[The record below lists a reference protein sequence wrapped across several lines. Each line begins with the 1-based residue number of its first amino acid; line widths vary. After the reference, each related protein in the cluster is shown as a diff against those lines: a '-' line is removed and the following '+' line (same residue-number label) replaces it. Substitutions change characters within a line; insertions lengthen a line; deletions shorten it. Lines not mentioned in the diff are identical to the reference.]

1 MQIKIVNNI
10 VDFKKLKPK
19 WKYLYQK
26 DNQYSVFQSFEF
38 NYFSWTNDIQYKDSK
53 LTIICIEINNKICS
67 IFPLYIDSDK
77 RVRFINDVHADF
89 CDCLTIKILDFQ
101 LVLDTIKNKFAYHQ
115 IKLINLK
122 RESKLLSLKNIPT
135 FLKASSYSFLN
146 LEKGNFPENYKIYK
160 SKQKT
165 EFKRIIKTNSINTH
179 TIICSEKSKFPIEE
193 IKSLRKEMIILGYRS
208 KKFLPIS
215 MIDLLKELYDRKFI
229 VLSIVQ
235 DDSKVKAISF
245 ITSRLENHMF
255 WIDMFDDS
263 KMINL
268 FNYISFISKKSFDNH
283 ININFGRGLYRYKI
297 KNFLPNERY
306 LHSILIYSSRWQ
318 EFKYKLKT
326 NLVKL
331 LKYILRKVR

>member
-1 MQIKIVNNI
+1 MQIKIVDNN
-10 VDFKKLKPK
+10 VDFKKLKSK
-19 WKYLYQK
+19 WKYLYKK

-53 LTIICIEINNKICS
+53 LTIICIEIKNKICS

-77 RVRFINDVHADF
+77 RVRFINDTHADF
-89 CDCLTIKILDFQ
+89 CDCLTTKNLDFQ
-101 LVLDTIKNKFAYHQ
+101 LVLDIIKDKFTYHQ

-122 RESKLLSLKNIPT
+122 KESKLLSLKNIPT
-135 FLKASSYSFLN
+135 TLKTSSYSFLN
-146 LEKGNFPENYKIYK
+146 LDMGNFPENYKIYK

-165 EFKRIIKTNSINTH
+165 EFKRIIKINSINIH
-179 TIICSEKSKFPIEE
+179 SIICSEKSKFPIEE
-193 IKSLRKEMIILGYRS
+193 IKLLRKEMISLGYRS

-215 MIDLLKELYDRKFI
+215 MIDLLKELYDRKFV

-235 DDSKVKAISF
+235 DASKVKAISF
-245 ITSRLENHMF
+245 VTSRLENHMF

-263 KMINL
+263 KMINI
-268 FNYISFISKKSFDNH
+268 FNYISFISKKSFNNQ

-297 KNFLPNERY
+297 KNFLPHERY
-306 LHSILIYSSRWQ
+306 LHSILIYNSKWQ
-318 EFKYKLKT
+318 ELRYKLQT

-331 LKYILRKVR
+331 LKNVLRKIR